1 MYQPSIASHRTN
13 QLKSKGRCS
22 RGSMPA
28 RDLYHNQVKNAL
40 IQDGWV
46 ILTEDYTLEYDGDR
60 VYVDIAAEQTVS
72 AAKGGRMILVEVKSF
87 LGQSFIRDLELAV
100 GQYIL
105 YRDVLTET
113 QQYVDLYLGI
123 SSDAYWTGFQ
133 KSLSQL
139 LVQRNR
145 VKLLVVDIHQEVIEE
160 WID

>member
-1 MYQPSIASHRTN
+1 
-13 QLKSKGRCS
+13 
-22 RGSMPA
+22 MPA

-46 ILTEDYTLEYDGDR
+46 ILAEDYTLEYDGDR
-60 VYVDIAAEQTVS
+60 VYVDMAAEQTVS

-113 QQYVDLYLGI
+113 QQYIDLYLGI

-133 KSLSQL
+133 KSLSHTKSNNRCCIPKPSSPTL
-139 LVQRNR
+139 LPGGEGSKIQSPSPLGRG
-145 VKLLVVDIHQEVIEE
+145 I
-160 WID
+160 